1 MCDSDNGCQK
11 PMEIETD
18 VCQDGERCY
27 KVSALQQL
35 YATSPVP
42 IPDDTPESS
51 ELELTRKLVAE
62 FLGTMLLLIV
72 VAGSGIM
79 ADKLSNDVGLQL
91 LENAISTCGGLTGL
105 ILMFGPVSG
114 AHFNPVVSLV
124 DFLHGDMS
132 GRDLV
137 MYATMQVGG
146 AIVGALI
153 TNIQFQIPFE
163 MSTKE
168 RNTPN
173 LWLSEVIGTA
183 TLLLLIHSCVRTG
196 RVSVVPF
203 AVGGWIC
210 GGYFF
215 TSSTIFA
222 NPAVTIGRMFTN
234 TFTGI
239 EPRSGG
245 IFIAFQLIGCM
256 VGYFSIRLFYPK
268 KITMRKDDNLYMR
281 VCIKDI
287 EACNIGEG
295 V

>member
-1 MCDSDNGCQK
+1 MCDNDCIK
-11 PMEIETD
+11 PIEIESDLCT
-18 VCQDGERCY
+18 DGERCF
-27 KVSALQQL
+27 KVSSLQQL

-42 IPDDTPESS
+42 ISIETPESS
-51 ELELTRKLVAE
+51 ELELMRKLLAE

-72 VAGSGIM
+72 VASSGIM
-79 ADKLSNDVGLQL
+79 AEKLSTDVGIQL
-91 LENAISTCGGLTGL
+91 LQNAISTCGGLTGL

-114 AHFNPVVSLV
+114 AHFNPVVSLI
-124 DFLHGDMS
+124 DFLHSDMS
-132 GRDLV
+132 GKDLILYTV
-137 MYATMQVGG
+137 MQVSG

-153 TNIQFQIPFE
+153 SNIQFQVRFE
-163 MSTKE
+163 LSTKE
-168 RNTPN
+168 RNTSN

-234 TFTGI
+234 TFSGI
-239 EPRSGG
+239 EPRSAG
-245 IFIAFQLIGCM
+245 IFIAFQLVGCF
-256 VGYFSIRLFYPK
+256 VGYLLIRLFYPR

-287 EACNIGEG
+287 ESSNICK
-295 V
+295 